1 MGKKLTE
8 QQREDRIVKK
18 ILQRIKNIEKD
29 WDISLIH
36 RACYRY
42 VQANLQTRKAL
53 KEMKEAKQKF
63 EEAKAKL
70 AK

>member
-1 MGKKLTE
+1 MKRLTE
-8 QQREDRIVKK
+8 QQIEDRIVKK

-29 WDISLIH
+29 YMIDLIH

-42 VQANLQTRKAL
+42 TQANLQTRKAL

-63 EEAKAKL
+63 DEAKAKL